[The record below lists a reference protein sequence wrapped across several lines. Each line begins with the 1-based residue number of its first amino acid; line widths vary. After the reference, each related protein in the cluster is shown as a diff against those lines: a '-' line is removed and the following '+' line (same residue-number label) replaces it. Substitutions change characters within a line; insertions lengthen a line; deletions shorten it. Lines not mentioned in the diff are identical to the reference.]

1 MSAELID
8 PFAPISVPLTPDEL
22 AAIKADIYADP
33 LLFSDDR
40 QVMPDLLKKAIDTLG
55 VLALAGHEGA
65 ADGLRDLQ
73 GRVLSGV
80 PFGEPQEPAW
90 ACDPE
95 PPNYTKNR
103 GE

>member
-1 MSAELID
+1 MSTAEAWI
-8 PFAPISVPLTPDEL
+8 AGITHEAPLTPDEL

-65 ADGLRDLQ
+65 AQGLRDLQ

-80 PFGEPQEPAW
+80 PFGTPQEPAW
-90 ACDPE
+90 SLDPDIRL
-95 PPNYTKNR
+95 PRR